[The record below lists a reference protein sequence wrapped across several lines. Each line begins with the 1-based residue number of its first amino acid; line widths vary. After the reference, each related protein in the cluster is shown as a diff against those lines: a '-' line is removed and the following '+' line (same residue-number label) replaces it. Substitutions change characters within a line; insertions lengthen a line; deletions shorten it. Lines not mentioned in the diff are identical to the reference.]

1 MMDESEPEKPKIH
14 FKSIKKK
21 RPIRQ
26 KDSSDEEEESI
37 EAVDKDAFEEIL
49 EIQKLR
55 KRSKGVSA
63 VTLASG
69 KKVSKVEEL
78 IDPDP
83 FKLKSGGLLT
93 LDKARQAAKIDD
105 EEREEEIGTQ
115 FSKETRVR
123 DEDGEMQKFIE
134 TEMEKRSGKRQ
145 DSDANEPEQYMPPE
159 EMALLSL
166 PEHLK
171 IKSKKNEEMLSSQ
184 MLSGIPEIDLGIDE
198 KIRNIEATEN
208 AKKKLAQ
215 DRNKKK
221 DKASEFVVTNLAV
234 NFKQPNRFKTEIS
247 ELESNDRKTEK
258 TITTQRTVVVGQL
271 PEERIIEEGGKDN
284 DPTKATDDM
293 HLTKF
298 RKQFQRK

>member
-184 MLSGIPEIDLGIDE
+184 MLSGQYL
-198 KIRNIEATEN
+198 NY
-208 AKKKLAQ
+208 
-215 DRNKKK
+215 
-221 DKASEFVVTNLAV
+221 F
-234 NFKQPNRFKTEIS
+234 
-247 ELESNDRKTEK
+247 
-258 TITTQRTVVVGQL
+258 
-271 PEERIIEEGGKDN
+271 
-284 DPTKATDDM
+284 
-293 HLTKF
+293 
-298 RKQFQRK
+298 

>member
-184 MLSGIPEIDLGIDE
+184 MLSGQYLLFYTIFY
-198 KIRNIEATEN
+198 
-208 AKKKLAQ
+208 
-215 DRNKKK
+215 
-221 DKASEFVVTNLAV
+221 FV
-234 NFKQPNRFKTEIS
+234 
-247 ELESNDRKTEK
+247 
-258 TITTQRTVVVGQL
+258 
-271 PEERIIEEGGKDN
+271 
-284 DPTKATDDM
+284 
-293 HLTKF
+293 
-298 RKQFQRK
+298 

>member
-1 MMDESEPEKPKIH
+1 MMDESEPKKPKIQ

-21 RPIRQ
+21 RPIRK
-26 KDSSDEEEESI
+26 KDSSDEEESI

-69 KKVSKVEEL
+69 KKVSKEEEL

-83 FKLKSGGLLT
+83 FKVKSGGLLT
-93 LDKARQAAKIDD
+93 LDKARKAAKIED

-184 MLSGIPEIDLGIDE
+184 MLSGQYL
-198 KIRNIEATEN
+198 
-208 AKKKLAQ
+208 
-215 DRNKKK
+215 
-221 DKASEFVVTNLAV
+221 
-234 NFKQPNRFKTEIS
+234 
-247 ELESNDRKTEK
+247 
-258 TITTQRTVVVGQL
+258 
-271 PEERIIEEGGKDN
+271 
-284 DPTKATDDM
+284 
-293 HLTKF
+293 LTL
-298 RKQFQRK
+298 

>member
-1 MMDESEPEKPKIH
+1 MMDESEPEQPKIH

-26 KDSSDEEEESI
+26 KDSSDEEESI

-69 KKVSKVEEL
+69 KKVSKEEEL

-83 FKLKSGGLLT
+83 FKVKSGGLLT
-93 LDKARQAAKIDD
+93 LDKARKAAKIED

-184 MLSGIPEIDLGIDE
+184 MLSGQYLLIYTIFY
-198 KIRNIEATEN
+198 
-208 AKKKLAQ
+208 
-215 DRNKKK
+215 
-221 DKASEFVVTNLAV
+221 FV
-234 NFKQPNRFKTEIS
+234 
-247 ELESNDRKTEK
+247 
-258 TITTQRTVVVGQL
+258 
-271 PEERIIEEGGKDN
+271 
-284 DPTKATDDM
+284 
-293 HLTKF
+293 
-298 RKQFQRK
+298 

>member
-26 KDSSDEEEESI
+26 KDSSDEEESI

-69 KKVSKVEEL
+69 KKVSKEEEL

-83 FKLKSGGLLT
+83 FKVKSGGLLT
-93 LDKARQAAKIDD
+93 LDKARKAAKIED

-184 MLSGIPEIDLGIDE
+184 MLSGQYLLIQKKFLVMKKENLSNGSLLINSEI
-198 KIRNIEATEN
+198 
-208 AKKKLAQ
+208 
-215 DRNKKK
+215 
-221 DKASEFVVTNLAV
+221 
-234 NFKQPNRFKTEIS
+234 
-247 ELESNDRKTEK
+247 
-258 TITTQRTVVVGQL
+258 
-271 PEERIIEEGGKDN
+271 
-284 DPTKATDDM
+284 
-293 HLTKF
+293 
-298 RKQFQRK
+298 

>member
-1 MMDESEPEKPKIH
+1 MDESEPEKPKIQ

-26 KDSSDEEEESI
+26 KDSSDEEESI

-69 KKVSKVEEL
+69 KKVSKEEEL

-93 LDKARQAAKIDD
+93 LDKARKAAKIED

-258 TITTQRTVVVGQL
+258 TITTQRTVVVGQV

>member
-1 MMDESEPEKPKIH
+1 MIPTDVNNIYSLNSKPQKALKFENKSQNTDSKKEIMMDESEPEKPKIH

-26 KDSSDEEEESI
+26 KDSSDEEESV

-63 VTLASG
+63 GTLASG
-69 KKVSKVEEL
+69 KKVSKIEEL
-78 IDPDP
+78 IDSDP

-93 LDKARQAAKIDD
+93 LDQARKGKAAEIGD
-105 EEREEEIGTQ
+105 EEREDEIATQ

-134 TEMEKRSGKRQ
+134 TEMEKRSGKRL
-145 DSDANEPEQYMPPE
+145 DSDQNEPEQYMPPE

-184 MLSGIPEIDLGIDE
+184 MLSGQLLHYFFIL
-198 KIRNIEATEN
+198 
-208 AKKKLAQ
+208 
-215 DRNKKK
+215 
-221 DKASEFVVTNLAV
+221 
-234 NFKQPNRFKTEIS
+234 FKT
-247 ELESNDRKTEK
+247 RK
-258 TITTQRTVVVGQL
+258 
-271 PEERIIEEGGKDN
+271 
-284 DPTKATDDM
+284 
-293 HLTKF
+293 F
-298 RKQFQRK
+298 FQKVASVLLI

>member
-1 MMDESEPEKPKIH
+1 MMDESEPKKPKIQ

-21 RPIRQ
+21 RPIRK
-26 KDSSDEEEESI
+26 KDSSDEEESI

-184 MLSGIPEIDLGIDE
+184 MLSGQYLLIYTIFY
-198 KIRNIEATEN
+198 
-208 AKKKLAQ
+208 
-215 DRNKKK
+215 
-221 DKASEFVVTNLAV
+221 FV
-234 NFKQPNRFKTEIS
+234 
-247 ELESNDRKTEK
+247 
-258 TITTQRTVVVGQL
+258 
-271 PEERIIEEGGKDN
+271 
-284 DPTKATDDM
+284 
-293 HLTKF
+293 
-298 RKQFQRK
+298 

>member
-21 RPIRQ
+21 RPIRK
-26 KDSSDEEEESI
+26 KDSSDEEESI

-63 VTLASG
+63 ITLASG

-78 IDPDP
+78 IDSDP

-93 LDKARQAAKIDD
+93 LDKARKAAEIDD
-105 EEREEEIGTQ
+105 EEREMELENQ

-134 TEMEKRSGKRQ
+134 TEMEKRTGKGQ
-145 DSDANEPEQYMPPE
+145 DSDANEPVQYMPPE

-166 PEHLK
+166 PEPLK
-171 IKSKKNEEMLSSQ
+171 IKSKQNEEMLSSQ

-234 NFKQPNRFKTEIS
+234 NFKLGPNRFKTEIS
-247 ELESNDRKTEK
+247 EVESNDRKTEK
-258 TITTQRTVVVGQL
+258 TITTQRTVVVGQV

>member
-26 KDSSDEEEESI
+26 KDSSDEEESI

-69 KKVSKVEEL
+69 KKVSKEEEL

-83 FKLKSGGLLT
+83 FKVKSGGLLT
-93 LDKARQAAKIDD
+93 LDKARKAAKIED

-184 MLSGIPEIDLGIDE
+184 MLSGQYLLIFYTIFY
-198 KIRNIEATEN
+198 
-208 AKKKLAQ
+208 
-215 DRNKKK
+215 
-221 DKASEFVVTNLAV
+221 FV
-234 NFKQPNRFKTEIS
+234 
-247 ELESNDRKTEK
+247 
-258 TITTQRTVVVGQL
+258 
-271 PEERIIEEGGKDN
+271 
-284 DPTKATDDM
+284 
-293 HLTKF
+293 
-298 RKQFQRK
+298 

>member
-1 MMDESEPEKPKIH
+1 MNGP
-14 FKSIKKK
+14 
-21 RPIRQ
+21 
-26 KDSSDEEEESI
+26 SDEDEPI

-184 MLSGIPEIDLGIDE
+184 MLSG
-198 KIRNIEATEN
+198 
-208 AKKKLAQ
+208 Q
-215 DRNKKK
+215 Y
-221 DKASEFVVTNLAV
+221 F
-234 NFKQPNRFKTEIS
+234 
-247 ELESNDRKTEK
+247 
-258 TITTQRTVVVGQL
+258 
-271 PEERIIEEGGKDN
+271 
-284 DPTKATDDM
+284 
-293 HLTKF
+293 
-298 RKQFQRK
+298 

>member
-1 MMDESEPEKPKIH
+1 MMDDSEPEKPKIH

-26 KDSSDEEEESI
+26 KDSSDEEESI

-69 KKVSKVEEL
+69 KKVSKEEEL

-83 FKLKSGGLLT
+83 FKVKSGGLLT
-93 LDKARQAAKIDD
+93 LDKARKAAKIED

-184 MLSGIPEIDLGIDE
+184 MLSGQYLLIYTIFY
-198 KIRNIEATEN
+198 
-208 AKKKLAQ
+208 
-215 DRNKKK
+215 
-221 DKASEFVVTNLAV
+221 FV
-234 NFKQPNRFKTEIS
+234 
-247 ELESNDRKTEK
+247 
-258 TITTQRTVVVGQL
+258 
-271 PEERIIEEGGKDN
+271 
-284 DPTKATDDM
+284 
-293 HLTKF
+293 
-298 RKQFQRK
+298 

>member
-184 MLSGIPEIDLGIDE
+184 MLSGQYLFTLFFILSKTRKVCQINGS
-198 KIRNIEATEN
+198 IR
-208 AKKKLAQ
+208 
-215 DRNKKK
+215 
-221 DKASEFVVTNLAV
+221 
-234 NFKQPNRFKTEIS
+234 
-247 ELESNDRKTEK
+247 
-258 TITTQRTVVVGQL
+258 
-271 PEERIIEEGGKDN
+271 
-284 DPTKATDDM
+284 
-293 HLTKF
+293 LT
-298 RKQFQRK
+298 

>member
-26 KDSSDEEEESI
+26 KDSSDEEESI

-184 MLSGIPEIDLGIDE
+184 MLSGQYL
-198 KIRNIEATEN
+198 NYF
-208 AKKKLAQ
+208 
-215 DRNKKK
+215 
-221 DKASEFVVTNLAV
+221 EFC
-234 NFKQPNRFKTEIS
+234 FKQ
-247 ELESNDRKTEK
+247 EK
-258 TITTQRTVVVGQL
+258 FVKR
-271 PEERIIEEGGKDN
+271 
-284 DPTKATDDM
+284 
-293 HLTKF
+293 
-298 RKQFQRK
+298 

>member
-1 MMDESEPEKPKIH
+1 MDESEPKKPKIQ

-21 RPIRQ
+21 RPIRK
-26 KDSSDEEEESI
+26 KDSSDEEESI

-69 KKVSKVEEL
+69 KKVSKEEEL

-83 FKLKSGGLLT
+83 FKVKSGGLLT
-93 LDKARQAAKIDD
+93 LDKARKAAKIED

-184 MLSGIPEIDLGIDE
+184 MLSGQYL
-198 KIRNIEATEN
+198 
-208 AKKKLAQ
+208 
-215 DRNKKK
+215 
-221 DKASEFVVTNLAV
+221 
-234 NFKQPNRFKTEIS
+234 
-247 ELESNDRKTEK
+247 
-258 TITTQRTVVVGQL
+258 
-271 PEERIIEEGGKDN
+271 
-284 DPTKATDDM
+284 
-293 HLTKF
+293 LTL
-298 RKQFQRK
+298 

>member
-1 MMDESEPEKPKIH
+1 MIPADVNNIYCLNSKPQKALKFENKSQNTDLKRNRKEIMMDESEPEKPKIH

-26 KDSSDEEEESI
+26 KDSSDEEEPI

-63 VTLASG
+63 ITLASG

-78 IDPDP
+78 IDSDP
-83 FKLKSGGLLT
+83 FKVKSGGLLT
-93 LDKARQAAKIDD
+93 LDKARKAAEIDD

-134 TEMEKRSGKRQ
+134 TEMEKRSGKRE
-145 DSDANEPEQYMPPE
+145 DSDANEPEQYMTPE

-184 MLSGIPEIDLGIDE
+184 MLSGQHLHYFC
-198 KIRNIEATEN
+198 
-208 AKKKLAQ
+208 
-215 DRNKKK
+215 
-221 DKASEFVVTNLAV
+221 FVFN
-234 NFKQPNRFKTEIS
+234 
-247 ELESNDRKTEK
+247 
-258 TITTQRTVVVGQL
+258 
-271 PEERIIEEGGKDN
+271 
-284 DPTKATDDM
+284 
-293 HLTKF
+293 
-298 RKQFQRK
+298 

>member
-1 MMDESEPEKPKIH
+1 MKTKVKTPKEIMMDESEPEKPKIH

-26 KDSSDEEEESI
+26 KDSSDEEESI

-69 KKVSKVEEL
+69 KKVSKEEEL

-83 FKLKSGGLLT
+83 FKVKSGGLLT
-93 LDKARQAAKIDD
+93 LDKARKAAKIED

-184 MLSGIPEIDLGIDE
+184 MLSGQYLLIYTFFFVMKKENLSYGS
-198 KIRNIEATEN
+198 IRLTY
-208 AKKKLAQ
+208 KL
-215 DRNKKK
+215 
-221 DKASEFVVTNLAV
+221 
-234 NFKQPNRFKTEIS
+234 
-247 ELESNDRKTEK
+247 
-258 TITTQRTVVVGQL
+258 
-271 PEERIIEEGGKDN
+271 
-284 DPTKATDDM
+284 
-293 HLTKF
+293 
-298 RKQFQRK
+298 

>member
-1 MMDESEPEKPKIH
+1 MMDESEPKKSKIQ

-21 RPIRQ
+21 RPIRK
-26 KDSSDEEEESI
+26 KDSSDEEESI

-69 KKVSKVEEL
+69 KKVSKEEEL

-83 FKLKSGGLLT
+83 FKVKSGGLLT
-93 LDKARQAAKIDD
+93 LDKARKAAKIED

-184 MLSGIPEIDLGIDE
+184 MLSGQYL
-198 KIRNIEATEN
+198 NYS
-208 AKKKLAQ
+208 L
-215 DRNKKK
+215 
-221 DKASEFVVTNLAV
+221 FCL
-234 NFKQPNRFKTEIS
+234 
-247 ELESNDRKTEK
+247 
-258 TITTQRTVVVGQL
+258 
-271 PEERIIEEGGKDN
+271 
-284 DPTKATDDM
+284 
-293 HLTKF
+293 
-298 RKQFQRK
+298 

>member
-1 MMDESEPEKPKIH
+1 MGK
-14 FKSIKKK
+14 KKK
-21 RPIRQ
+21 RPIRK
-26 KDSSDEEEESI
+26 KDSSDEEESI

-123 DEDGEMQKFIE
+123 DEDGEMQKF
-134 TEMEKRSGKRQ
+134 
-145 DSDANEPEQYMPPE
+145 
-159 EMALLSL
+159 
-166 PEHLK
+166 
-171 IKSKKNEEMLSSQ
+171 
-184 MLSGIPEIDLGIDE
+184 
-198 KIRNIEATEN
+198 
-208 AKKKLAQ
+208 
-215 DRNKKK
+215 
-221 DKASEFVVTNLAV
+221 
-234 NFKQPNRFKTEIS
+234 
-247 ELESNDRKTEK
+247 
-258 TITTQRTVVVGQL
+258 
-271 PEERIIEEGGKDN
+271 
-284 DPTKATDDM
+284 
-293 HLTKF
+293 
-298 RKQFQRK
+298 

>member
-184 MLSGIPEIDLGIDE
+184 MLSGQYLFTLFFIL
-198 KIRNIEATEN
+198 
-208 AKKKLAQ
+208 
-215 DRNKKK
+215 
-221 DKASEFVVTNLAV
+221 
-234 NFKQPNRFKTEIS
+234 FKT
-247 ELESNDRKTEK
+247 RKVCQ
-258 TITTQRTVVVGQL
+258 INGSIR
-271 PEERIIEEGGKDN
+271 
-284 DPTKATDDM
+284 
-293 HLTKF
+293 LT
-298 RKQFQRK
+298 

>member
-1 MMDESEPEKPKIH
+1 MMDESEPEKPKVH

-26 KDSSDEEEESI
+26 KDSSDEEESI

-69 KKVSKVEEL
+69 KKVSKEEEM

-83 FKLKSGGLLT
+83 FKVKSGGLLT
-93 LDKARQAAKIDD
+93 LDKARKAAKIED

-184 MLSGIPEIDLGIDE
+184 MLSGQYLLIYTIFY
-198 KIRNIEATEN
+198 
-208 AKKKLAQ
+208 
-215 DRNKKK
+215 
-221 DKASEFVVTNLAV
+221 FV
-234 NFKQPNRFKTEIS
+234 
-247 ELESNDRKTEK
+247 
-258 TITTQRTVVVGQL
+258 
-271 PEERIIEEGGKDN
+271 
-284 DPTKATDDM
+284 
-293 HLTKF
+293 
-298 RKQFQRK
+298 

>member
-1 MMDESEPEKPKIH
+1 MMDESEPEKPKIQ

-26 KDSSDEEEESI
+26 KDSSDEEESI

-69 KKVSKVEEL
+69 KKVSKEEEL

-83 FKLKSGGLLT
+83 FKVKSGGLLT
-93 LDKARQAAKIDD
+93 LDKARKAAKIED

-184 MLSGIPEIDLGIDE
+184 MLSGQYLLIQKKFLVMKKENLSNGSLLINSEI
-198 KIRNIEATEN
+198 
-208 AKKKLAQ
+208 
-215 DRNKKK
+215 
-221 DKASEFVVTNLAV
+221 
-234 NFKQPNRFKTEIS
+234 
-247 ELESNDRKTEK
+247 
-258 TITTQRTVVVGQL
+258 
-271 PEERIIEEGGKDN
+271 
-284 DPTKATDDM
+284 
-293 HLTKF
+293 
-298 RKQFQRK
+298 

>member
-1 MMDESEPEKPKIH
+1 MKRKVKTLIPKEIMMDESEPEKPKIH

-26 KDSSDEEEESI
+26 KDSSDEEESI
-37 EAVDKDAFEEIL
+37 EAVDKDAFEEII

-69 KKVSKVEEL
+69 KKVSKEEEM

-83 FKLKSGGLLT
+83 FKVKSGGLLT
-93 LDKARQAAKIDD
+93 LDKARKAAKIED

-184 MLSGIPEIDLGIDE
+184 MLSGQYLLIYTIFY
-198 KIRNIEATEN
+198 
-208 AKKKLAQ
+208 
-215 DRNKKK
+215 
-221 DKASEFVVTNLAV
+221 FV
-234 NFKQPNRFKTEIS
+234 
-247 ELESNDRKTEK
+247 
-258 TITTQRTVVVGQL
+258 
-271 PEERIIEEGGKDN
+271 
-284 DPTKATDDM
+284 
-293 HLTKF
+293 
-298 RKQFQRK
+298 

>member
-1 MMDESEPEKPKIH
+1 MDESEPEKPKIH

-69 KKVSKVEEL
+69 KKVSKEEEL

-83 FKLKSGGLLT
+83 FKVKSGGLLT

-184 MLSGIPEIDLGIDE
+184 MLSGQYLLIYTIFY
-198 KIRNIEATEN
+198 
-208 AKKKLAQ
+208 
-215 DRNKKK
+215 
-221 DKASEFVVTNLAV
+221 FV
-234 NFKQPNRFKTEIS
+234 
-247 ELESNDRKTEK
+247 
-258 TITTQRTVVVGQL
+258 
-271 PEERIIEEGGKDN
+271 
-284 DPTKATDDM
+284 
-293 HLTKF
+293 
-298 RKQFQRK
+298 

>member
-26 KDSSDEEEESI
+26 KDSSDEEESI

-69 KKVSKVEEL
+69 KKVSKEEEM

-83 FKLKSGGLLT
+83 FKVKSGGLLT
-93 LDKARQAAKIDD
+93 LDKARKAAKIED

-184 MLSGIPEIDLGIDE
+184 MLSGQYL
-198 KIRNIEATEN
+198 NYSFFFA
-208 AKKKLAQ
+208 
-215 DRNKKK
+215 
-221 DKASEFVVTNLAV
+221 
-234 NFKQPNRFKTEIS
+234 FKTREIC
-247 ELESNDRKTEK
+247 
-258 TITTQRTVVVGQL
+258 Q
-271 PEERIIEEGGKDN
+271 
-284 DPTKATDDM
+284 KAASALLKYI
-293 HLTKF
+293 H
-298 RKQFQRK
+298 

>member
-1 MMDESEPEKPKIH
+1 MKTKVKTPIPKEIMMDESEPEKPKIH

-26 KDSSDEEEESI
+26 KDSSDEEESI

-83 FKLKSGGLLT
+83 FKVKSGGLLT

-184 MLSGIPEIDLGIDE
+184 MLSGQHLNYSLFCLKQG
-198 KIRNIEATEN
+198 K
-208 AKKKLAQ
+208 
-215 DRNKKK
+215 
-221 DKASEFVVTNLAV
+221 FVY
-234 NFKQPNRFKTEIS
+234 KCI
-247 ELESNDRKTEK
+247 
-258 TITTQRTVVVGQL
+258 
-271 PEERIIEEGGKDN
+271 
-284 DPTKATDDM
+284 
-293 HLTKF
+293 H
-298 RKQFQRK
+298 

>member
-26 KDSSDEEEESI
+26 KDSSDEEESI

-83 FKLKSGGLLT
+83 FKVKSGGLLT

-184 MLSGIPEIDLGIDE
+184 MLSGQYLFTLFFILSKTRKVCQINGS
-198 KIRNIEATEN
+198 IR
-208 AKKKLAQ
+208 
-215 DRNKKK
+215 
-221 DKASEFVVTNLAV
+221 
-234 NFKQPNRFKTEIS
+234 
-247 ELESNDRKTEK
+247 
-258 TITTQRTVVVGQL
+258 
-271 PEERIIEEGGKDN
+271 
-284 DPTKATDDM
+284 
-293 HLTKF
+293 LT
-298 RKQFQRK
+298 

>member
-26 KDSSDEEEESI
+26 KDSSDEEESI

-184 MLSGIPEIDLGIDE
+184 MLSGQYFFTLFFILSKTRKVCQINGS
-198 KIRNIEATEN
+198 IR
-208 AKKKLAQ
+208 
-215 DRNKKK
+215 
-221 DKASEFVVTNLAV
+221 
-234 NFKQPNRFKTEIS
+234 
-247 ELESNDRKTEK
+247 
-258 TITTQRTVVVGQL
+258 
-271 PEERIIEEGGKDN
+271 
-284 DPTKATDDM
+284 
-293 HLTKF
+293 LT
-298 RKQFQRK
+298 

>member
-184 MLSGIPEIDLGIDE
+184 MLSGQHLNYSLFCLKQG
-198 KIRNIEATEN
+198 K
-208 AKKKLAQ
+208 
-215 DRNKKK
+215 
-221 DKASEFVVTNLAV
+221 FVY
-234 NFKQPNRFKTEIS
+234 KCI
-247 ELESNDRKTEK
+247 
-258 TITTQRTVVVGQL
+258 
-271 PEERIIEEGGKDN
+271 
-284 DPTKATDDM
+284 
-293 HLTKF
+293 H
-298 RKQFQRK
+298 

>member
-1 MMDESEPEKPKIH
+1 MIPTDVNNIYSLNSKLQKALEFENKSQNTNFKRNRKEIMMDESEPEKPKIH

-21 RPIRQ
+21 RPIRK
-26 KDSSDEEEESI
+26 KDSSDEEESI

-78 IDPDP
+78 IDSDP
-83 FKLKSGGLLT
+83 FKVKSGGLLT
-93 LDKARQAAKIDD
+93 LDKARKAAEINSD

-134 TEMEKRSGKRQ
+134 TEMEKRTGKGQ
-145 DSDANEPEQYMPPE
+145 DSDANEPVQYMPPE

-184 MLSGIPEIDLGIDE
+184 MLSGQYLHYFY
-198 KIRNIEATEN
+198 
-208 AKKKLAQ
+208 
-215 DRNKKK
+215 
-221 DKASEFVVTNLAV
+221 SV
-234 NFKQPNRFKTEIS
+234 
-247 ELESNDRKTEK
+247 
-258 TITTQRTVVVGQL
+258 
-271 PEERIIEEGGKDN
+271 
-284 DPTKATDDM
+284 
-293 HLTKF
+293 
-298 RKQFQRK
+298 

>member
-1 MMDESEPEKPKIH
+1 M
-14 FKSIKKK
+14 K

-26 KDSSDEEEESI
+26 KDSSDEEESI

-69 KKVSKVEEL
+69 KKVSKEEEL

-83 FKLKSGGLLT
+83 FKVKSGGLLT
-93 LDKARQAAKIDD
+93 LDKARKAAKIED

-123 DEDGEMQKFIE
+123 DEEGEMQ
-134 TEMEKRSGKRQ
+134 KRSGKRQ

-171 IKSKKNEEMLSSQ
+171 IKSKKNEEMALLS
-184 MLSGIPEIDLGIDE
+184 
-198 KIRNIEATEN
+198 
-208 AKKKLAQ
+208 
-215 DRNKKK
+215 
-221 DKASEFVVTNLAV
+221 
-234 NFKQPNRFKTEIS
+234 
-247 ELESNDRKTEK
+247 
-258 TITTQRTVVVGQL
+258 L
-271 PEERIIEEGGKDN
+271 PE
-284 DPTKATDDM
+284 
-293 HLTKF
+293 HLKI
-298 RKQFQRK
+298 KS

>member
-1 MMDESEPEKPKIH
+1 MMDESEPKKPKIQ

-21 RPIRQ
+21 RPIRK
-26 KDSSDEEEESI
+26 KDSSDEEESI

-69 KKVSKVEEL
+69 KKVSKEEEL

-83 FKLKSGGLLT
+83 FKVKSGGLLT
-93 LDKARQAAKIDD
+93 LDKARKAAKIED

-184 MLSGIPEIDLGIDE
+184 MLSGQYLLIYTIFY
-198 KIRNIEATEN
+198 
-208 AKKKLAQ
+208 
-215 DRNKKK
+215 
-221 DKASEFVVTNLAV
+221 FV
-234 NFKQPNRFKTEIS
+234 
-247 ELESNDRKTEK
+247 
-258 TITTQRTVVVGQL
+258 
-271 PEERIIEEGGKDN
+271 
-284 DPTKATDDM
+284 
-293 HLTKF
+293 
-298 RKQFQRK
+298 

>member
-1 MMDESEPEKPKIH
+1 MMDESEPKKPKIQ

-21 RPIRQ
+21 RPIRK
-26 KDSSDEEEESI
+26 KDSSDEEESI

-69 KKVSKVEEL
+69 KKVSKEEEL

-83 FKLKSGGLLT
+83 FKVKSGGLLT
-93 LDKARQAAKIDD
+93 LDKARKAAKIED

-166 PEHLK
+166 AEHLK

-184 MLSGIPEIDLGIDE
+184 MLSGQYLLTLQYLLSD
-198 KIRNIEATEN
+198 
-208 AKKKLAQ
+208 Q
-215 DRNKKK
+215 D
-221 DKASEFVVTNLAV
+221 V
-234 NFKQPNRFKTEIS
+234 IS
-247 ELESNDRKTEK
+247 EHAGAKISF
-258 TITTQRTVVVGQL
+258 
-271 PEERIIEEGGKDN
+271 II
-284 DPTKATDDM
+284 
-293 HLTKF
+293 
-298 RKQFQRK
+298 

>member
-69 KKVSKVEEL
+69 KKVSKEEEL

-83 FKLKSGGLLT
+83 FKVKSGGLLT

-184 MLSGIPEIDLGIDE
+184 MLSGQYLLIYTIFLFCVKTS
-198 KIRNIEATEN
+198 KICLFN
-208 AKKKLAQ
+208 
-215 DRNKKK
+215 
-221 DKASEFVVTNLAV
+221 SNL
-234 NFKQPNRFKTEIS
+234 
-247 ELESNDRKTEK
+247 
-258 TITTQRTVVVGQL
+258 
-271 PEERIIEEGGKDN
+271 
-284 DPTKATDDM
+284 
-293 HLTKF
+293 
-298 RKQFQRK
+298 

>member
-1 MMDESEPEKPKIH
+1 MIPTDVNYSPNSKPQKALEFENKSQNTDSKKEIMMDESEPEKPKIH

-184 MLSGIPEIDLGIDE
+184 MLSG
-198 KIRNIEATEN
+198 
-208 AKKKLAQ
+208 
-215 DRNKKK
+215 
-221 DKASEFVVTNLAV
+221 
-234 NFKQPNRFKTEIS
+234 
-247 ELESNDRKTEK
+247 
-258 TITTQRTVVVGQL
+258 
-271 PEERIIEEGGKDN
+271 
-284 DPTKATDDM
+284 
-293 HLTKF
+293 
-298 RKQFQRK
+298 

>member
-69 KKVSKVEEL
+69 KKVSKEEEL

-83 FKLKSGGLLT
+83 FKVKSGGLLT
-93 LDKARQAAKIDD
+93 LDKARKAAKIED

-184 MLSGIPEIDLGIDE
+184 MLSGQYLLTLSLSVVSIL
-198 KIRNIEATEN
+198 
-208 AKKKLAQ
+208 
-215 DRNKKK
+215 
-221 DKASEFVVTNLAV
+221 KA
-234 NFKQPNRFKTEIS
+234 NR
-247 ELESNDRKTEK
+247 
-258 TITTQRTVVVGQL
+258 
-271 PEERIIEEGGKDN
+271 
-284 DPTKATDDM
+284 M
-293 HLTKF
+293 
-298 RKQFQRK
+298 